1 MEWLQDEMQ
10 KSICFVSSNSMEI
23 GRKIT
28 FTVVPKTLK
37 YLEINIVRKGRVS
50 IRRTLDSL
58 IEG

>member
-1 MEWLQDEMQ
+1 
-10 KSICFVSSNSMEI
+10 MEI